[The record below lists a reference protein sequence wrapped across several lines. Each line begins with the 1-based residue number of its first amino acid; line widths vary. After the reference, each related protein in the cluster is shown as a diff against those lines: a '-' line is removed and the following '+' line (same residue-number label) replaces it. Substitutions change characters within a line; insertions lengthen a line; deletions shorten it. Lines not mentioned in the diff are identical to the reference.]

1 MIELV
6 IQSQHRF
13 NLNYIEDNDE
23 KLMKEKKEKAKEKEK
38 EKKEMKEMKER
49 EQMSNR

>member
-6 IQSQHRF
+6 IQSWHRF

-23 KLMKEKKEKAKEKEK
+23 KLMKEKKEKAKEKET
-38 EKKEMKEMKER
+38 EKKEMKER